1 MKGISE
7 ITHYYYY
14 YYYMPAEEQSVS
26 KGADISRSV
35 LKTSAENM
43 ILA

>member
-7 ITHYYYY
+7 ITHYY